1 MYCEKCGQ
9 EIPDNAVF
17 CGKCGTKVRNT
28 PPEETIA
35 EQTTTESREL
45 TRKLK
50 KRQWRMILQVFVGL
64 VLLAAIIIGCYSV
77 IHRIRSRVVPMNE
90 AKVGNTV
97 IFGSFEQD
105 NDSGNGAEPIE
116 WIVLDKQDDQLLL
129 LSKKILDRRNYYGS
143 YYPVTWE
150 ESHLRFWLNN
160 VFYETAFTEAE
171 QQLIQQ
177 TEVLNE
183 DNSKYETEGGNDTND
198 YVFLLSIREV
208 KEHIPFPWNRRAE
221 ETMYAEEK
229 DIGYSYG
236 KRSKYADWWL
246 RSPGTD
252 AKYAAYVDNYGG
264 VYGRGHNVSNGLV
277 GVRPAL
283 WVSVE

>member
-17 CGKCGTKVRNT
+17 CGKCGAKVRNT

-35 EQTTTESREL
+35 EQITTESREL

-50 KRQWRMILQVFVGL
+50 KRQWKMILLVLTGL

-116 WIVLDKQDDQLLL
+116 WIVLDKQDDRLLL

-160 VFYETAFTEAE
+160 VFYETAFTEDE

-183 DNSKYETEGGNDTND
+183 DNSKYETEGGNDTDD

-221 ETMYAEEK
+221 ETMCAEEK
-229 DIGYSYG
+229 DMGYSYE

-246 RSPGTD
+246 RSPGRYTD
-252 AKYAAYVDNYGG
+252 GAAYVYSNGG
-264 VYGRGHNVSNGLV
+264 VHGTGYDVGYDDI